1 MTLILGSK
9 CADGVVLI
17 ADKKVI
23 LNGGIDIDYRD
34 KLFAVLDYVVFG
46 SSGSTD
52 NFELFRGY
60 VMEYFRKNK
69 ISFDDVIK
77 ELSGLAFRVNQKYNF
92 NKDFYFD
99 VLVGLQ
105 FPDKPSTL
113 TFISGHGNPRTIEK
127 YYMLGSGASYAKV
140 LLEKLLCKDLTMEQF
155 AKLGYFIIKYVE
167 DFNLNRAVGIG
178 STEPQIW
185 YIPDGYSEK
194 GRDYPLTDNKQFDI
208 FRINAVKMLNKHEGQ
223 FKGLKKYF

>member
-17 ADKKVI
+17 DDKKVI

-34 KLFAVLDYVVFG
+34 KLFAILDYVTFG

-60 VMEYFRKNK
+60 VMEYFRKHQ
-69 ISFDDVIK
+69 ISFDDIIK
-77 ELSGLAFRVNQKYNF
+77 ELSGLAFRINRKYNF
-92 NKDFYFD
+92 DRAFYFD
-99 VLVGLQ
+99 VLVALQ

-113 TFISGHGNPRTIEK
+113 TFISGYGNPRTIEK
-127 YYMLGSGASYAKV
+127 YHMLDSGASYAKV
-140 LLEKLLCKDLTMEQF
+140 FLEKLWCKDLTMEQF

-178 STEPQIW
+178 YTEPQIW
-185 YIPDGYSEK
+185 FIPNNYSEK
-194 GRDYPLTDNKQFDI
+194 GRDYLLSDNKRFDI
-208 FRINAVKMLNKHEGQ
+208 FRLNALKMLNKHQGQ
-223 FKGLKKYF
+223 LNTLKRYV